1 MNYLNN
7 KPDIIDFQVFEDR
20 IEVTK
25 RERSNSIY
33 CSGNPVPDKV
43 WKEVYRVSFDGRI
56 FLSETIQGKHIP
68 STINDEH
75 FEFEDGIK

>member
-33 CSGNPVPDKV
+33 CSGSPVPDKV
-43 WKEVYRVSFDGRI
+43 WKEIYRVSLIGEKI
-56 FLSETIQGKHIP
+56 FLSETIKGKHIP

-75 FEFEDGIK
+75 FEF